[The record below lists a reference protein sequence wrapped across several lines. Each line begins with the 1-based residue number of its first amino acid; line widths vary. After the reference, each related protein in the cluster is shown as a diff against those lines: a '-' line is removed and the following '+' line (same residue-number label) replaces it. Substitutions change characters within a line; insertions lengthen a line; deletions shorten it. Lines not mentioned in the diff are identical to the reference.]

1 MINSCQ
7 LESIVERLNHAFE
20 KTEKDYDKI
29 LKDIS
34 LNEASLMNKI
44 ESDMEELSR
53 KFEAAKRGLRLVN
66 KLSMGMT
73 KLKHTQRVMSN
84 LSNLRTDIARLE
96 NKVKEMLNKA

>member
-7 LESIVERLNHAFE
+7 LESIIERLNESFD
-20 KTEKDYDKI
+20 KTEKDYDKL

-34 LNEASLMNKI
+34 LNESTLMNAI
-44 ESDMEELSR
+44 EDDLDDLSK
-53 KFEAAKRGLRLVN
+53 KFDAAKRGLGLVN

-84 LSNLRTDIARLE
+84 LSNLRSEILNLE
-96 NKVKEMLNKA
+96 KKVKEMLYK